1 MAQESK
7 PLFTSLP
14 YSNWTL
20 RTSKIDVKTSREYN
34 FVSFIRDV
42 IDEYFD
48 MMIRMDEHKNHE
60 NGLKFLTIQLAS

>member
-1 MAQESK
+1 M
-7 PLFTSLP
+7 
-14 YSNWTL
+14 
-20 RTSKIDVKTSREYN
+20 SKIDVKISRECN

-60 NGLKFLTIQLAS
+60 NGLEFLTIQLVS

>member
-1 MAQESK
+1 M
-7 PLFTSLP
+7 
-14 YSNWTL
+14 
-20 RTSKIDVKTSREYN
+20 SKIDVKISRECN

-60 NGLKFLTIQLAS
+60 NGLEFLMIQLAS